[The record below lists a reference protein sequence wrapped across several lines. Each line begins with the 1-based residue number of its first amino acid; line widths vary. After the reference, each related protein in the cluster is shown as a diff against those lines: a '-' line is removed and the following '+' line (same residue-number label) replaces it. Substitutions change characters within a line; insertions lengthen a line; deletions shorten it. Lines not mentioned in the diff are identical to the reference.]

1 MCLPSSEIDE
11 TFDMLSDLE
20 AIAIV
25 PVPLQ
30 QAVLE
35 PDVKRG
41 RKQWS
46 AVGKRSAEDSS

>member
-1 MCLPSSEIDE
+1 
-11 TFDMLSDLE
+11 MLSDLE

-25 PVPLQ
+25 PVPVQ
-30 QAVLE
+30 
-35 PDVKRG
+35 PDVKRA

>member
-1 MCLPSSEIDE
+1 
-11 TFDMLSDLE
+11 MLSDLE

-25 PVPLQ
+25 PVPV

-35 PDVKRG
+35 PDVKRA